1 MSFTLHGIG
10 VSGGIAIGRA
20 HLVTPVALDVSHY
33 LVASAQV
40 AAEGARFEAAVAAVQ
55 EELKSLHASLPHA
68 SPGEMGAFLDL
79 HSMILADPM
88 LAKEPLRIIEE
99 RRCNA
104 EWALI
109 QQMDALVAQFDEIE
123 DEYLRERKNDVVQ
136 VVERVLKSLLGA
148 GSGMHSALSQTQKLK
163 ALQSQEGEMVVVAH
177 DLSPADMLLFKQHQF
192 AGFVTDV
199 GGVTSHTAILA
210 RSLALPAVVA
220 LHHARQLVEEDD
232 WLILDGSAGVLI
244 VAPDA
249 AVLAE
254 YKLKRRALQLERR
267 QLMRLAGAPAA
278 TLDGVMVE
286 LQANIELPDD
296 VKAANDA
303 GAAGVGLFRTEFLF
317 MNRKELPGED
327 EQFEAYRQVVRA
339 MNGHAVTI
347 RTLDI
352 GADKQLDADS
362 GHDSVALNPALGL
375 RAIRYCLA
383 EPQMFLA
390 QLRAILR
397 ASHYGRVKILLPMIA
412 HWHEIEQSL
421 ALIDQ
426 ARAQL
431 DAAGIPYDPT
441 VAVGGM
447 IEIPAAA
454 LSIGLFVKKLDYLSI
469 GTNDLI
475 QYTLAIDRADDQV
488 ANLYDPLHPAVLYLV
503 ANTIRIANKAGVP
516 VAVCGE
522 MAGEVAMTRLLLGM
536 GLRQFSMH
544 SAQLLAVKQRVLQ
557 TSLAS
562 AETQVKRMLRTEE
575 PERLRDLLAQ
585 LNA

>member
-33 LVASAQV
+33 LVAPAQV

-352 GADKQLDADS
+352 GADKQLDGDS